1 MHWMDARA
9 LRRKDAFRGERPLTE
24 TVLLGKRFY
33 IPYVLTS
40 VLSVIEEYLG
50 LEGGPPFSCKS
61 DQNSNTPRFTGKE
74 RTMGTNLQ
82 GYHLLWPDLP
92 TFSQL
97 QFTAL
102 TSKKELH
109 SVRKGALEADAPRV
123 CVDGYDQKR
132 EGIPNSLEGLVDP
145 LLLCG
150 GSLTRQPRPI
160 RQRKKVR
167 SSSESSKAYDES
179 SAQGL
184 WESNQS
190 VVLLGKAVKCPT
202 LDGDSPVAESITS
215 LRSDP
220 SSMGHVESRV
230 NQQGPPCKA
239 KYSWVTDSEVV
250 P

>member
-40 VLSVIEEYLG
+40 VLLALNRIATPSLG
-50 LEGGPPFSCKS
+50 RPNEFLLAECLEGGPPFSCKS

-179 SAQGL
+179 SAQG
-184 WESNQS
+184 
-190 VVLLGKAVKCPT
+190 A
-202 LDGDSPVAESITS
+202 I
-215 LRSDP
+215 
-220 SSMGHVESRV
+220 
-230 NQQGPPCKA
+230 
-239 KYSWVTDSEVV
+239 
-250 P
+250 